1 MNLSVFVN
9 QFNKLAPQYHRYQ
22 VFNDFVVMSAI
33 AIHNSIQAWRRD
45 DLESEYQVIRAKY
58 NDDEYKG
65 FGDLFYTVVELL
77 DAEPRDVL
85 GELYMTMGLGNT
97 QQAQYFTPHSV
108 NRLTAGLAQCDI
120 SRPFHSVSEPS
131 CGSGGLIL
139 AYVNQLIKAGIN
151 PVEKMLVHAQDID
164 RVAALMC
171 YIQLSLWNVPARI
184 VVGDT
189 LLNESRE
196 YFLTPAF
203 TSNGLDD
210 ELITQH
216 PETPVAEF
224 NGGQYV
230 LFS

>member
-33 AIHNSIQAWRRD
+33 AIHNSIQTWKRD
-45 DLESEYQVIRAKY
+45 DLESECQVIRAKY

-65 FGDLFYTVVELL
+65 FSDLFYVLVELL
-77 DAEPRDVL
+77 DPEPRDVL

-97 QQAQYFTPHSV
+97 QQAQYFTPHSI
-108 NRLTAGLAQCDI
+108 NKLTAGLAQCDI
-120 SRPFHSVSEPS
+120 HRPFHSVSEPS

-151 PVEKMLVHAQDID
+151 PVEKMMVHAQDID
-164 RVAALMC
+164 RTAALMC

-196 YFLTPAF
+196 YFLTPALKF
-203 TSNGLDD
+203 NGLDN
-210 ELITQH
+210 ELIAKH
-216 PETPVAEF
+216 PEVPAVEF
-224 NGGQYV
+224 NGSQYA

>member
-1 MNLSVFVN
+1 MNLSVFIN

-22 VFNDFVVMSAI
+22 VFNDFVTMSAI

-45 DLESEYQVIRAKY
+45 SLEDEHQVIRVKY
-58 NDDEYKG
+58 SNDEYKG
-65 FGDLFYTVVELL
+65 FSDLFYVLVELL
-77 DAEPRDVL
+77 DPEPRDVL

-97 QQAQYFTPHSV
+97 QQAQYFTPHSI
-108 NRLTAGLAQCDI
+108 NKLTAGLAQCDI
-120 SRPFHSVSEPS
+120 DRPFHSVSEPS

-151 PVEKMLVHAQDID
+151 PVEKMMVHAQDID

-189 LLNESRE
+189 LLNENRE
-196 YFLTPAF
+196 YFLTPALKF
-203 TSNGLDD
+203 NGLDN
-210 ELITQH
+210 ELIAQH
-216 PETPVAEF
+216 PEVPVVEF
-224 NGGQYV
+224 NGDQYA
-230 LFS
+230 LFN

>member
-33 AIHNSIQAWRRD
+33 AIHNSIQSWRRD
-45 DLESEYQVIRAKY
+45 NLENEYQVIRAKY
-58 NDDEYKG
+58 NDQEYDG
-65 FGDLFYTVVELL
+65 FRELFKIMVELL
-77 DAEPRDVL
+77 DPEPRDIL

-97 QQAQYFTPHSV
+97 QQAQYFTPHSI
-108 NRLTAGLAQCDI
+108 NKLTAGLAQCDI
-120 SRPFHSVSEPS
+120 NKPFHRVSEPS

-151 PVEKMLVHAQDID
+151 PVEKMMVNAQDID
-164 RVAALMC
+164 RAAALMC

-189 LLNESRE
+189 LLNENKE
-196 YFLTPAF
+196 YFLTPALKF
-203 TSNGLDD
+203 GGLDS
-210 ELITQH
+210 ELIVKH
-216 PETPVAEF
+216 PEVPVIEF
-224 NGGQYV
+224 NGDQYA